1 MKTQSNY
8 IIELTKT
15 KFQII
20 NQTDHDEGRL
30 RRGVFVEVVEVVVV
44 EDDGRAVKLTAGIED
59 ASVGKSKM
67 ETSVV

>member
-1 MKTQSNY
+1 
-8 IIELTKT
+8 
-15 KFQII
+15 
-20 NQTDHDEGRL
+20 L

-59 ASVGKSKM
+59 ASVGESKM